1 MGAYF
6 IIFLILGILLLP
18 FLVVFLIF
26 NFFTAGLTQLGFT
39 TSAGFLIV
47 FLMFL
52 SSSVNIPL
60 EKKETIVLEGRRLFG
75 SLNSKRKVRRG
86 VSINLGG
93 AIIPLF
99 IVAGLFSSAPV
110 QATFL
115 ATLIVTL
122 TSYKTAKII
131 PGFGVVMPVFL
142 PLGATL
148 LSALLLAPQNPE
160 VVAFISGV
168 LGTIIGADLLHLP
181 QIMNKSNRM
190 MVIGGAGVFD
200 GIFLIGIIAS
210 ILAGF

>member
-1 MGAYF
+1 
-6 IIFLILGILLLP
+6 
-18 FLVVFLIF
+18 
-26 NFFTAGLTQLGFT
+26 
-39 TSAGFLIV
+39 
-47 FLMFL
+47 
-52 SSSVNIPL
+52 
-60 EKKETIVLEGRRLFG
+60 
-75 SLNSKRKVRRG
+75 
-86 VSINLGG
+86 
-93 AIIPLF
+93 
-99 IVAGLFSSAPV
+99 
-110 QATFL
+110 
-115 ATLIVTL
+115 
-122 TSYKTAKII
+122 
-131 PGFGVVMPVFL
+131 MPVFL